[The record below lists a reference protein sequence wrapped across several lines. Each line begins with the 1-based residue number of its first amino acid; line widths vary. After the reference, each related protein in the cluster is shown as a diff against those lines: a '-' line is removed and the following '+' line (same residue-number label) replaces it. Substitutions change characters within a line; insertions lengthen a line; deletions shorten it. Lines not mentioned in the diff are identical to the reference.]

1 MDKVIKACCFQ
12 LCHLPPGLLWSD
24 SLWTSKVKCH
34 YKCVFECVFLHSR
47 ATILYTSVYVS
58 ITMWFNLCVF
68 MSCVYTLLRSECDLN
83 WTLVF
88 HRTLLL
94 FEHSDVVVIALLGVL
109 FTSSGGGPSK
119 VGVHKFILIDV
130 IWLWCFSENENC
142 DGNVFIPTSD
152 DSHFNHSIF
161 QK

>member
-1 MDKVIKACCFQ
+1 M
-12 LCHLPPGLLWSD
+12 
-24 SLWTSKVKCH
+24 
-34 YKCVFECVFLHSR
+34 CVRVCFLHSR

-58 ITMWFNLCVF
+58 ITMWFNLCV
-68 MSCVYTLLRSECDLN
+68 SCVYTLLRSGCDLN

-130 IWLWCFSENENC
+130 I
-142 DGNVFIPTSD
+142 
-152 DSHFNHSIF
+152 
-161 QK
+161 

>member
-1 MDKVIKACCFQ
+1 MCVQMCF
-12 LCHLPPGLLWSD
+12 
-24 SLWTSKVKCH
+24 
-34 YKCVFECVFLHSR
+34 FHSR

-58 ITMWFNLCVF
+58 ITSVCLCLV
-68 MSCVYTLLRSECDLN
+68 CTRSGCDLN

-119 VGVHKFILIDV
+119 VGVHKFIMIVV
-130 IWLWCFSENENC
+130 I
-142 DGNVFIPTSD
+142 
-152 DSHFNHSIF
+152 
-161 QK
+161 